1 MATSQGLPAPRL
13 VIELGKLRHNA
24 GVITGWCRKAG
35 IEVLAVTKGVRGD
48 PRVARAVLAGGV
60 VGLAES
66 RLPNLRGLQD
76 LRTARGHAG
85 PRPRFLLLRAPSPAQ
100 ASEAVSLS
108 DGVLCASAGT
118 AESLAQ
124 AAASVR
130 PGRPYHVFVTVDLGD
145 LREGVLPEEL
155 TGTAVA
161 MDQRMAAA
169 SGEPDPARR
178 AHVAGLATNLACLC
192 GLIPTR
198 AHLAELVTLAR
209 AAGEALDRRLSV
221 SGGNTAVLPLL
232 LRGEVPPGIDD
243 LRVGEGILLGRES
256 LYREALP
263 GCHVDAFTF
272 WGAVIEVGRK
282 PTFPAGE
289 CAQDAFGH
297 QPVFVDR
304 GRRRRALVA
313 AGRQDIVPEGL
324 APLEPGIE
332 IVAGTSD
339 HLVLDVEDYSGRL
352 EVGSEIGF
360 AVAYPSLLQAVTSP
374 DVTRVY
380 VGEA

>member
-1 MATSQGLPAPRL
+1 M
-13 VIELGKLRHNA
+13 
-24 GVITGWCRKAG
+24 
-35 IEVLAVTKGVRGD
+35 
-48 PRVARAVLAGGV
+48 
-60 VGLAES
+60 
-66 RLPNLRGLQD
+66 
-76 LRTARGHAG
+76 
-85 PRPRFLLLRAPSPAQ
+85 
-100 ASEAVSLS
+100 
-108 DGVLCASAGT
+108 
-118 AESLAQ
+118 
-124 AAASVR
+124 
-130 PGRPYHVFVTVDLGD
+130 
-145 LREGVLPEEL
+145 
-155 TGTAVA
+155 
-161 MDQRMAAA
+161 
-169 SGEPDPARR
+169 
-178 AHVAGLATNLACLC
+178 
-192 GLIPTR
+192 
-198 AHLAELVTLAR
+198 
-209 AAGEALDRRLSV
+209 
-221 SGGNTAVLPLL
+221 
-232 LRGEVPPGIDD
+232 
-243 LRVGEGILLGRES
+243 
-256 LYREALP
+256 P